1 MANSIDIGAIAL
13 GAALGYG
20 LRKEI
25 RSTGN
30 VCRNALLAAVA
41 GAAATA
47 AAKSP
52 EEKAADWLN
61 RMDQQIQSNGNSNGQ
76 NQEVVMT
83 IKYTITPDEME
94 YLIRMLIDILEKN
107 RVHLD

>member
-1 MANSIDIGAIAL
+1 MANSVDIAAICL

-25 RSTGN
+25 KSTGE

-47 AAKSP
+47 AAKAES
-52 EEKAADWLN
+52 KG
-61 RMDQQIQSNGNSNGQ
+61 NGGN
-76 NQEVVMT
+76 V
-83 IKYTITPDEME
+83 
-94 YLIRMLIDILEKN
+94 
-107 RVHLD
+107 

>member
-1 MANSIDIGAIAL
+1 MSNSIDLAAICL

-25 RSTGN
+25 KSTGE

-47 AAKSP
+47 AKETEKSP
-52 EEKAADWLN
+52 EAQAAEA
-61 RMDQQIQSNGNSNGQ
+61 SNGNGKNG
-76 NQEVVMT
+76 
-83 IKYTITPDEME
+83 
-94 YLIRMLIDILEKN
+94 
-107 RVHLD
+107 